1 LIAGNWIRGAV
12 MMAGLLALG
21 AACGGSSSSPSA
33 SPAPQPSGLPAIQ
46 MTGGGFA
53 PGGVLPAENG
63 CDGAGR
69 SPTVLWHDVPQATQE
84 LVVLAED
91 PDAQNFAHWV
101 VYNIPGREPGLTAG
115 ISNEPT
121 LGDGAYQGVNS
132 FGKIGYGAPCPPKGS
147 THHYDF
153 FVYALDA
160 PLGLA
165 SGGTENQVTAAMNG
179 HVTAWG
185 MLTVTFGR

>member
-1 LIAGNWIRGAV
+1 MRAAV

-21 AACGGSSSSPSA
+21 GACGGSSSSPSA

-46 MTGGGFA
+46 MTGGEFA
-53 PGGVLPAENG
+53 PGGALPAENG

-69 SPTVLWHDVPQATQE
+69 SPAILWHDVPQATQE

-91 PDAQNFAHWV
+91 PDAQNFVHWV

-115 ISNEPT
+115 LSNEPT

-132 FGKIGYGAPCPPKGS
+132 FGKIGYGAPCPPQGS
-147 THHYDF
+147 THHYEF

-160 PLGLA
+160 QLGLA
-165 SGGTENQVTAAMNG
+165 SGKTADQVAAAISG
-179 HVTAWG
+179 RVTAWG
-185 MLTVTFGR
+185 MMTATFGR